1 MPTATQSTSIE
12 AKNLD
17 LYGAGFGMLKYGADN
32 IDLVANFTDQGQPA
46 LGQPIDV
53 MCINDVRPM
62 AIIPPMAVSSGT
74 LTFQTYALRTDGM
87 WGSIF
92 NGRFRGANELV
103 DLFRQQLDLGS
114 ISIHWVTTDVSN
126 TPTKIYTYFGVV
138 VTNFSKDIR
147 VTNNGATQ
155 ATHTFTCKY
164 THARES
170 LKNA

>member
-1 MPTATQSTSIE
+1 MPTNLNTTYN
-12 AKNLD
+12 AKDLD

-32 IDLVANFTDQGQPA
+32 IDWVANFTDQGQPA

-53 MCINDVRPM
+53 MTINDVHPR

-92 NGRFRGANELV
+92 NGRFKGAVELV
-103 DLFRQQLDLGS
+103 DLFRKQLDLGA
-114 ISIHWVTTDVSN
+114 ITIHWVTTDVGGV
-126 TPTKIYTYFGVV
+126 PTKIYTYFGVV
-138 VTNFSKDIR
+138 VTNFTKDIR
-147 VTNNGATQ
+147 VTNTGANQ

-164 THARES
+164 IDARES
-170 LKNA
+170 VKNA